1 MGVDPETERVRP
13 LVRVG
18 RPLEDE
24 QQWYAEAGK
33 FRMSDY
39 PPPGLIA
46 RLRAGEVGVYDL
58 TGAARQGLPTHGG
71 SRLLVAP
78 LRLGADLTGI
88 PAGHLRAGP
97 PGFTAAQHARAGA

>member
-46 RLRAGEVGVYDL
+46 RLRAGEVVVYDL
-58 TGAARQGLPTHGG
+58 TEAARQGLPTHGG

-88 PAGHLRAGP
+88 LPVDFGAAP
-97 PGFTAAQHARAGA
+97 PGFPAAEHA